1 MSIEIDTDSTLRI
14 LRELV
19 ACDSINPAF
28 HTADGEPGRGE
39 AEIVRRLEAF
49 LAEMGLET
57 HVHDAAPGR
66 PSVVGVLR
74 GSGGG
79 RSLMLNGHVDTV
91 GPGKMESP
99 FSPRLEDG
107 RLYGR
112 GAYDM
117 KGGVAACLGA
127 ARALAASGARLAGD
141 LVVALVADE
150 EVASLGT
157 QDIARRYSVDGA
169 VVTEPT
175 ELGLCLAHK
184 GFTWVRIRTR
194 GFAYHGS
201 MWQQGVDANLRM
213 GAILGRLAPLVK
225 RLQGQEGHA
234 LVGPPSL
241 HAPLLSGGA
250 GPSIYSPECTLQ
262 LERRTI
268 PGETPEQVMTEVRD
282 LVAGLDDEIP
292 ADDVTVEEVLSRE
305 PFEADPDGAV
315 ARLVDEAHGRRTG
328 DAPEVTGA
336 PFWTDAAILSSAGAD
351 TVLYGP
357 AGTGAHADVEW
368 VDVESVMTCAQV
380 LADVASRYCG
390 EP

>member
-1 MSIEIDTDSTLRI
+1 MRIEIDNDFTLEV
-14 LRELV
+14 LQDLV
-19 ACDSINPAF
+19 ACNSVNPAF
-28 HTADGEPGRGE
+28 NDADGESGRGE
-39 AEIVRRLEAF
+39 AEIVRRLEGV
-49 LAEMGLET
+49 LTDMGLET

-66 PSVVGVLR
+66 PSVVGILR
-74 GSGGG
+74 GRGGG

-99 FSPRLEDG
+99 FTPRLEDG

-127 ARALAASGARLAGD
+127 ARALADGDRLAGD
-141 LVVALVADE
+141 LVVALVSDE

-157 QDIARRYSVDGA
+157 QDVAHRYSVDGA

-184 GFTWVRIRTR
+184 GFTWVKVRTR

-213 GAILGRLAPLVK
+213 GAVLARLAPMVK
-225 RLQGQEGHA
+225 QLQSQEGHA

-241 HAPLLSGGA
+241 HAPLLSGGE

-268 PGETPEQVMTEVRD
+268 PGETPEQVMAEVRD

-292 ADDVTVEEVLSRE
+292 ADDVTVEEVLSRL
-305 PFEADPDGAV
+305 PFEAVPDSAV
-315 ARLVDEAHGRRTG
+315 ARLVGEAHGQRAG
-328 DAPEVTGA
+328 GPPEVVGA
-336 PFWTDAAILSSAGAD
+336 PFWTDAAILSAAGAD